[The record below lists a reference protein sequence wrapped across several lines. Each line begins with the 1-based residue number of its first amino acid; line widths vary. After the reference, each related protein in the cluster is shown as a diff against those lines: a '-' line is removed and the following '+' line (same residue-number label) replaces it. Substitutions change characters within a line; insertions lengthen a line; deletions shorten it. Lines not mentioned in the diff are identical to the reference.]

1 MKKSRIICSILAA
14 LFVLSVFAACGET
27 GPGKNDPDNTGA
39 PITNDEGYTM
49 RVPKQDHKGAAFTV
63 LSCQGENTPTARYW
77 TQFSVEEDS
86 NEQLDSALF
95 KRNKAVEEYLG
106 IDIEFAQRLN
116 SVVDV
121 EAYRTGV
128 ITGDDEFQLAA
139 FIDRFALGLA
149 MEGYVLSFADLQD
162 YYVDLSNPW
171 WDQEINKELSIS
183 NKQYL
188 AAGAY
193 QLDLFGAMTV
203 LLFNKQIA
211 EDNHLDNIYELV
223 RKGEWTMEKM
233 AGMMSVSVSDVDGD
247 QTMTN
252 QDVWGAVAAGAQW
265 NQSFFPVSGETIIKK
280 DKNDIPYLAASG
292 NRNMLN
298 IVEYQWNTIQKSD
311 YFYQM
316 DAEGNTFTTSPYWD
330 GMIYTAVINM
340 FSQGK
345 ALFASAAPMYL
356 VSDYLRKME
365 DHFGIVPYPTFKE
378 VKAGTNYGAFMP
390 VLITHVVPYNT
401 SDPELASA
409 FLEYT
414 AFYSYENSM
423 SIYEDTV
430 ISVRGTRDE
439 ESGEML
445 SMMRKN
451 RKVDLARTYFL
462 NTAQVAYND
471 ISKYGSFVW
480 ASGWRKHEDSIKD
493 QIDGV
498 VLAFAALK

>member
-1 MKKSRIICSILAA
+1 
-14 LFVLSVFAACGET
+14 FVTSVFAACGGGGSNGDDSKAT
-27 GPGKNDPDNTGA
+27 AAVTDAQGN
-39 PITNDEGYTM
+39 TM
-49 RVPKQDHKGAAFTV
+49 RVPKQDHKGATFTI
-63 LSCQGENTPTARYW
+63 LSCKGENTPTARYW

-86 NEQLDSALF
+86 DDPLDAALF
-95 KRNKAVEEYLG
+95 RRNKAVEEYLG
-106 IDIEFAQRLN
+106 IDIEFSERLN

-128 ITGDDEFQLAA
+128 IAGDDEFQIAA
-139 FIDRFALGLA
+139 LIDRFALGLA
-149 MEGYVLSFADLQD
+149 MEGYVLSYADLES

-211 EDNHLDNIYELV
+211 EDKHLDDIYDLV

-233 AGMMSVSVSDVDGD
+233 AGMMSVSASDVDGD
-247 QTMTN
+247 QMMTE

-280 DKNDIPYLAASG
+280 NKDDIPYLAASG

-298 IVEYQWNTIQKSD
+298 IVEYQWNTLQKSE
-311 YFYQM
+311 YFYMM
-316 DAEGNTFTTSPYWD
+316 DAEGNTFTSSQYWD
-330 GMIYTAVINM
+330 GMIYTTVINM

-345 ALFASAAPMYL
+345 ALFASAAPMY
-356 VSDYLRKME
+356 VMSDYLRQME

-390 VLITHVVPYNT
+390 VLITHIVPYNT

-414 AFYSYENSM
+414 AYYSYENSTRT
-423 SIYEDTV
+423 YEDTV
-430 ISVRGTRDE
+430 ISIKGTRDD

-480 ASGWRKHEDSIKD
+480 ASGWRKHEDNIND
-493 QIDGV
+493 QIQSV